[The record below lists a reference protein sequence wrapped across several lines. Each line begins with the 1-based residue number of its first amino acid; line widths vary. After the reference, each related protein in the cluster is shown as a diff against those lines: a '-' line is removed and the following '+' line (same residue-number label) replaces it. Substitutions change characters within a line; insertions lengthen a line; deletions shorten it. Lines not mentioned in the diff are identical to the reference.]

1 VSHLVPDAA
10 VPDEFWEV
18 LGADPN
24 DPPVETEHTPLW
36 RAVRL
41 WQVDYDSAKE
51 DSLQISLG
59 MYTHYQYY
67 FQYCCC
73 YLFQPLLLL

>member
-24 DPPVETEHTPLW
+24 DPPLETEDTPLW

-59 MYTHYQYY
+59 MCSC
-67 FQYCCC
+67 CCC
-73 YLFQPLLLL
+73 YCNSDR